1 MTVSTPGREEALGK
15 VHEGL
20 RSFTAY
26 AVLFSHAVAERLG
39 LSATDSRCVD
49 ILNQHGPITAGR
61 LAELTGLSTGA
72 VTGIIDRL
80 ARVNFVRRESDPT
93 DRRRVIIQLVPE
105 RENEAF
111 THLVSIQSRVDKLL
125 DRYDQKE
132 LAAIADFLTR
142 SGDATAEEI
151 SHLRA

>member
-1 MTVSTPGREEALGK
+1 MASTRGRDDVLRE

-26 AVLFSHAVAERLG
+26 AVLFSHALAERLG

-61 LAELTGLSTGA
+61 LAELTGLTSGA

-80 ARVNFVRRESDPT
+80 ERARFVRRGKDPA

-111 THLVSIQSRVDKLL
+111 AYLASVPGRVDKLL
-125 DRYDQKE
+125 ARYDDKE

-142 SGDATAEEI
+142 SGASTAEEI
-151 SHLRA
+151 ARLRS